1 MCDPEIQ
8 ATVDAVMS
16 SIRSGQGQY
25 RNNGQQNQCMQQCQQ
40 QCQPRRPYNPQPGNQ
55 PREVERGQP
64 REIERGQPTRGRGG
78 SPWGGQSQKL
88 VVNIA
93 RGAHSSGGAINVFI
107 DDKFAGMF
115 YFKIMHHPNLQL
127 LVINFD
133 HLK

>member
-25 RNNGQQNQCMQQCQQ
+25 RNNGQQNQCMQRCQQ
-40 QCQPRRPYNPQPGNQ
+40 QCQPRQQPQPGRPYNPQPGNQ

-64 REIERGQPTRGRGG
+64 TPGQGG
-78 SPWGGQSQKL
+78 QQWGGQQRGQKL

-93 RGAHSSGGAINVFI
+93 RGAHSSGGPINVFV

-115 YFKIMHHPNLQL
+115 YFKMIQ
-127 LVINFD
+127 IYIYES
-133 HLK
+133 

>member
-25 RNNGQQNQCMQQCQQ
+25 RNNGQQNQCMQRCQQ
-40 QCQPRRPYNPQPGNQ
+40 QCQPRQPYNPQPGNQ

-64 REIERGQPTRGRGG
+64 REIERGQPTPGRRG

-115 YFKIMHHPNLQL
+115 YFKKNASPKSTIISHK
-127 LVINFD
+127 F
-133 HLK
+133 

>member
-25 RNNGQQNQCMQQCQQ
+25 RNNGQQNQCMQRCQQ
-40 QCQPRRPYNPQPGNQ
+40 QCQPRQQPQPQPGRPYNPQPGNQ

-64 REIERGQPTRGRGG
+64 REIERGQPNPGRGG
-78 SPWGGQSQKL
+78 QQRGQKL

-93 RGAHSSGGAINVFI
+93 RGAHSSGGPINVFV

-115 YFKIMHHPNLQL
+115 
-127 LVINFD
+127 
-133 HLK
+133 